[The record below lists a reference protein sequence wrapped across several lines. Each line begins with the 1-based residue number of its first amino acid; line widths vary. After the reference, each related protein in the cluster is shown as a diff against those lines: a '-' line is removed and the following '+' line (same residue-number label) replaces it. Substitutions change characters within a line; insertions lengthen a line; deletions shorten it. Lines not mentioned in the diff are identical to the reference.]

1 MGMYVC
7 VCVFV
12 CMHVCMAVCV
22 YVFRE
27 RPRKELSG
35 IIAPANNRDAF
46 KKTLEM
52 KK

>member
-1 MGMYVC
+1 MYGHVCMC
-7 VCVFV
+7 VCI
-12 CMHVCMAVCV
+12 CLYACMAVCV

-27 RPRKELSG
+27 RPRKELSV